1 MQVGAVLVLGSA
13 SDNTNARDDFS
24 FLAESVPAASSCHAP
39 LAMLDLLGEPVLY
52 RIIESLHRS
61 GVGPIFLLIN
71 SHSVANSTLI
81 RNLGRSCVHV
91 MSTPKNGLGEATQA
105 TLASCRQRGLRAAL
119 VMRASAYV
127 ELDAADMF
135 RFHCAARQPITFV
148 RDSRG
153 RLEIAMI
160 DCLASDTA
168 MAFLAEG
175 CGHEA
180 RARDYAHGSYA
191 SRLCTPRDLRRLA
204 QDALA
209 RHCRIRPNGVEVR
222 PGVWI
227 AESARLHPLTRV
239 VGPAY
244 VGSDTRLRAGV
255 LITRSTSIERDCEV
269 DSGCTIENATILSGT
284 YLGVGLE
291 IAHAILDRNRLID
304 LRRSVEVEI
313 DDSGLIGPVSVRSRA
328 WLCSLARSIWPA
340 TLRPSAWR
348 PLVERL
354 GHFLSARPVPTPSQ
368 FLYGDN
374 KPWPMFDNPLR
385 AVNFRTSLERL
396 RSHDEAAFFGSCPNA
411 RGTARPNRSGRVPSR
426 DGSVAQDRSAARCA

>member
-1 MQVGAVLVLGSA
+1 MEMGAVLVLGSG
-13 SDNTNARDDFS
+13 SDDTNARDNLNV
-24 FLAESVPAASSCHAP
+24 LAETVPAASSFHVP
-39 LAMLDLLGEPVLY
+39 LAMLDVLGEPVLY

-71 SHSVANSTLI
+71 SHSLANSALI
-81 RNLGRSCVHV
+81 RNLGRSYVHV
-91 MSTPKNGLGEATQA
+91 MSTPEHGLGEATQA
-105 TLASCRQRGLRAAL
+105 TLAICRQRGLRAAL

-135 RFHCAARQPITFV
+135 RFHCAASQPITFV
-148 RDSRG
+148 RDSGG

-160 DCLASDTA
+160 DCLASGTA
-168 MAFLAEG
+168 LAFLAEG
-175 CGHEA
+175 CAHETG
-180 RARDYAHGSYA
+180 ARDYAHGSYA
-191 SRLCTPRDLRRLA
+191 NRLCTPGDLRRLA
-204 QDALA
+204 HDALG

-227 AESARLHPLTRV
+227 AESARLHRHARV

-244 VGSDTRLRAGV
+244 IGSDTRLRAGV

-269 DSGCTIENATILSGT
+269 DRGCTIENATILAGT

-313 DDSGLIGPVSVRSRA
+313 DDSGLIGPASLPIRA

-340 TLRPSAWR
+340 R
-348 PLVERL
+348 
-354 GHFLSARPVPTPSQ
+354 PTPNQ
-368 FLYGDN
+368 FSYSDN
-374 KPWPMFDNPLR
+374 KPWPLFDNALK

-396 RSHDEAAFFGSCPNA
+396 RSHDESSFFGNCQDAS
-411 RGTARPNRSGRVPSR
+411 GTARPARSGRVPSR
-426 DGSVAQDRSAARCA
+426 DGNAAEDRSAARCA